1 MEVES
6 QKRTNSNSLKAIMP
20 HCTQILHPCIT
31 WTLFSLFLIA
41 LVLRVW
47 VQILSCPCIFFCSVN
62 SLQFRLARN
71 TAIKMV
77 FVFLANSPN
86 GVDVTVVWNDRCRHA
101 VWEKTCAV
109 LSSKVFCFRNWWMKR
124 ITGEPA
130 NPSVFSRKVAVE
142 MMFVCFGNSADD
154 AAVVSDNRCW
164 RRWLQRWWW
173 WWW

>member
-1 MEVES
+1 MLWHFSGHPACKKFCAILNREVFLLKQMEVES

-86 GVDVTVVWNDRCRHA
+86 GVDVTVVWDDRC
-101 VWEKTCAV
+101 WTCSLRENLCCV
-109 LSSKVFCFRNWWMKR
+109 ILKSFLFLETDGWRESQGNQLIHLCFPVK
-124 ITGEPA
+124 
-130 NPSVFSRKVAVE
+130 
-142 MMFVCFGNSADD
+142 
-154 AAVVSDNRCW
+154 
-164 RRWLQRWWW
+164 
-173 WWW
+173 